1 MNTTHS
7 WGLGLAAVLAG
18 GTLALSH
25 CSGDTSGTGK
35 DGGGGDVSLGGSG
48 AGSGAVSSSGSGS
61 LEGSTSSGAGSGAGG
76 GSGVGSSGSGSGTSN
91 GDGGG
96 SAGDGGA
103 GSGSVTCQAPD
114 GGAPCDPGRVPC
126 GSTTGDPSLTSCCR
140 MTGDAG
146 TDMCIG
152 PNGACTGGNRV
163 SCKESGDC
171 ASGLVCCDSYGPT
184 SCMAACGGPSG
195 SFQICRSDTEC
206 GITSDAG
213 AVAKKCILQ
222 TCGGT
227 APPGGGPPSPVVTL
241 EACATRSAAR
251 PGAPAT
257 WGALP
262 GCTAK

>member
-1 MNTTHS
+1 MNMTHS

-76 GSGVGSSGSGSGTSN
+76 GSGVGSSGTSN
-91 GDGGG
+91 VDGGG

-103 GSGSVTCQAPD
+103 GSGSSSVTCQAPD

-126 GSTTGDPSLTSCCR
+126 GSTTCDPSLTSCCR

-213 AVAKKCILQ
+213 AAAKRCILQ
-222 TCGGT
+222 TCGG
-227 APPGGGPPSPVVTL
+227 PRPGAPPSPVVTV
-241 EACATRSAAR
+241 EACATRSAPG